1 MTNELDQFEPG
12 EDVTDEFEIPPPEKR
27 GIVISIRLS
36 VAEARLLA
44 ELAAGNGQTVS
55 EASRAAL
62 LGFLK
67 SSKRKPSQE

>member
-12 EDVTDEFEIPPPEKR
+12 EDVTDEFEIPPPEER

-36 VAEARLLA
+36 LAEARRLT
-44 ELAAGNGQTVS
+44 ELAAENGQTLS
-55 EASRAAL
+55 ETSRAAL

-67 SSKRKPSQE
+67 SPRRKPSRK